1 MHDYWIACDRTLG
14 VDVHNCPERAL
25 FSMSKAQRLGTVY
38 RAWDRSVNN
47 RYKVAD
53 GATPIGKLPFIYRS
67 QVTAVLKELGLGNV
81 THTQKASREIPLAA
95 LEECLNGFI

>member
-1 MHDYWIACDRTLG
+1 MHDYWICCDKTLG
-14 VDVHNCPERAL
+14 VDVHNYPERAL

-53 GATPIGKLPFIYRS
+53 GVTPIGKLPFIYRS
-67 QVTAVLKELGLGNV
+67 QVTAVLEELGLGGIAH
-81 THTQKASREIPLAA
+81 THKVPGEISLAA
-95 LEECLNGFI
+95 LEACLNGFI

>member
-1 MHDYWIACDRTLG
+1 MHDYWICCDRTLG
-14 VDVHNCPERAL
+14 VDVHNYPERAL
-25 FSMSKAQRLGTVY
+25 FSMSKAKRLGTVY

-53 GATPIGKLPFIYRS
+53 GTTPIGKLPFIYRS
-67 QVTAVLKELGLGNV
+67 QVAETLKELGLGGIA
-81 THTQKASREIPLAA
+81 HAHKAPEEISLAA